1 MSTADRTQL
10 TELSE
15 MNWEAGVIG
24 GIAGAFVMG
33 ALMIV
38 MNEPVLGVAIPSL
51 YTLAPPANTG
61 VGIVVHVS
69 HGAVLGVMFAALV
82 SALDIQSLGTVVG
95 GGILWGAIT
104 WVGFAGVVMPVWL
117 SAVGSPA
124 SPPVPNLQAPSLL
137 WHLAYG
143 AVLGIVAPVVARRV

>member
-10 TELSE
+10 TELAE
-15 MNWEAGVIG
+15 VNWQAGVLG

-61 VGIVVHVS
+61 VGMAIHVS
-69 HGAVLGVMFAALV
+69 YGAVLGVIFVALLRAFELH
-82 SALDIQSLGTVVG
+82 SPGTVVG
-95 GGILWGAIT
+95 SGILWGAII

-117 SAVGSPA
+117 SVVGSPA

-137 WHLAYG
+137 WHLVYG
-143 AVLGIVAPVVARRV
+143 AVLGIVAPVAARRV